1 MDKIIKLKAELFDLN
16 LQLNTIGK
24 TVNQKVTELNKLLE
38 EEKDEKKSV

>member
-24 TVNQKVTELNKLLE
+24 IVNQKVMELNKLLE